1 MVEYRS
7 EYKQEINFS
16 DMISLRQRL
25 GAVCKRDDHTQ
36 DGKYVIRSLYFDNI
50 YDKALSDKINGVSK
64 REKFRI
70 RMYNNDSSVVFLE
83 KKSKNNS
90 SGLKDRA
97 RISKEEAERIIK
109 GDYSFMMSSESELV
123 KELYFKIRAQGL
135 RPKTIVEYTREPFTF
150 PAGNVRVT
158 LDYNIR
164 TGLNST
170 DFFNPD
176 LVMIPSGNAG
186 AVLEVK
192 WDEFLPDI
200 IRDIVQLKG
209 RRTLA
214 FSKYAASR
222 IYG

>member
-1 MVEYRS
+1 MVVYRN
-7 EYKQEINFS
+7 EHKQEINFS

-25 GAVCKRDDHTQ
+25 GAVCRKDNHTQ
-36 DGKYVIRSLYFDNI
+36 DGKYIIRSLYFDNI
-50 YDKALSDKINGVSK
+50 YDKALSDKINGVTR

-70 RMYNNDSSVVFLE
+70 RMYDNDSSVIFLE
-83 KKSKNNS
+83 KKSKNNGL
-90 SGLKDRA
+90 GLKDRA
-97 RISKEEAERIIK
+97 RISKEDAEKIIR

-123 KELYFKIRAQGL
+123 KELYFKIKAQGL

-150 PAGNVRVT
+150 SAGNVRVT

-170 DFFNPD
+170 DFFKPD

-209 RRTLA
+209 RRTSA
-214 FSKYAASR
+214 FSKYASSR